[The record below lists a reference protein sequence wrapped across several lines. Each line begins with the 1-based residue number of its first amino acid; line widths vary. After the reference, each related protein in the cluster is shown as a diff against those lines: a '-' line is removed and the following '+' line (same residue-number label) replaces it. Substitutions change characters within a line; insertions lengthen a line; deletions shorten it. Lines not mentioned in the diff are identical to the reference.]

1 MLAAVL
7 EDTEVVDLLAI
18 TTEDVEFCV
27 EATIEAFAEVF
38 CSPKNQDIATGEVFK
53 DVLDKYCLVLNL

>member
-1 MLAAVL
+1 ML
-7 EDTEVVDLLAI
+7 EDTETVILLA
-18 TTEDVEFCV
+18 TDTEDVELCV
-27 EATIEAFAEVF
+27 EAAIETSEDAEEVF

>member
-1 MLAAVL
+1 ML
-7 EDTEVVDLLAI
+7 EDTEAVLLLAT
-18 TTEDVEFCV
+18 TTEDVVFCV
-27 EATIEAFAEVF
+27 DAAIETSEEFS

>member
-7 EDTEVVDLLAI
+7 EDTEVVDLLTI

-27 EATIEAFAEVF
+27 EAAIEAFAEVL
-38 CSPKNQDIATGEVFK
+38 CSPKNQDVAIG
-53 DVLDKYCLVLNL
+53 